1 MYVHTLPKYVYVC
14 IRLSHL
20 LSLSLQFNGA
30 CLHAIDARLSSVSVL
45 FRLSSVASSSSLGC
59 TVQTQGQ
66 RSSEMAQFVSMQSFV
81 YQQ

>member
-30 CLHAIDARLSSVSVL
+30 CLHAIDAAAKLSFSAVPSE
-45 FRLSSVASSSSLGC
+45 F
-59 TVQTQGQ
+59 
-66 RSSEMAQFVSMQSFV
+66 SSEQLLSWLHSANTRSA
-81 YQQ
+81 